1 MNGTASKIR
10 AMLLFTIIILAL
22 TFSNARGGDGGYPS
36 SGLGR
41 ASVLIKIYCGHD
53 AQYSAE
59 LHSEGFLSAS
69 YKECNAL
76 VWAIID
82 AHMGYGGNLADIL
95 KSSFPEALK
104 KASIKDALSSSE
116 KARVLVAPVVYL
128 ELRSVNSQG
137 GNYEDPLY
145 HGELKFDTVRYEE

>member
-1 MNGTASKIR
+1 MNGTTSKIR
-10 AMLLFTIIILAL
+10 AMLLLTSIILAL
-22 TFSNARGGDGGYPS
+22 TFSNAQGGGGGYPS

-41 ASVLIKIYCGHD
+41 ASVLIKIYCGCD

-59 LHSEGFLSAS
+59 LHSEGFLVAS
-69 YKECNAL
+69 YKECNSL
-76 VWAIID
+76 VWSIID

-104 KASIKDALSSSE
+104 KTSIKDCLSSSE
-116 KARVLVAPVVYL
+116 KARVLVAPVVHI

-137 GNYEDPLY
+137 GNYDDPLY
-145 HGELKFDTVRYEE
+145 SGELKFDTVRYEE